1 LLKSD
6 RLLAPGERLT
16 QTELAARLGV
26 LRLPV
31 HEALRQL
38 RQEGF
43 AIETGRRGLVVSP
56 LDADFLL

>member
-1 LLKSD
+1 
-6 RLLAPGERLT
+6 
-16 QTELAARLGV
+16 V